1 MKKLSSDTLHKMIKL
16 IANSENMKKIKA
28 QK

>member
-1 MKKLSSDTLHKMIKL
+1 MTQLSSNTLHKMIKL